1 MVLMRVGPATLSPEQ
16 AVLKLD
22 IDAGQPLP
30 THRVIDHRLARAGY
44 ERIVCTYR
52 RSPGGCGWHIELR
65 VDPQPQSPFEVVALQ
80 AILGSD
86 PLRES
91 CNLVRAHAFATASPF
106 WRDRWNVLY
115 IKKPSHGKG
124 IHNG

>member
-1 MVLMRVGPATLSPEQ
+1 MKLGPAKLSPEQ

-22 IDAGQPLP
+22 IDAGQVLP

-44 ERIVCTYR
+44 ERVVCTYR
-52 RSPGGCGWHIELR
+52 RSPGGDGWHVELW
-65 VDPQPQSPFEVVALQ
+65 VEPQPESPLEVVALQ

-91 CNLVRAHAFATASPF
+91 CNMVRAKAFAQASPF

-115 IKKPSHGKG
+115 IKKSSHGKG
-124 IHNG
+124 PS